1 MGEIS
6 YDGQK
11 RPLVGGKTIFDYAD
25 ELAVQVPTSCGR
37 TGVCHECIVEVSRGH
52 EALSAPTEA
61 EAFLRGNYRLACQ
74 AVIENSDEDVR
85 FSLLRS
91 QPKILT
97 ASLPKNIALDP
108 MVTREG
114 DNVCYDGE
122 VIDRYHGKTYG
133 LAVDLGTTT
142 VVAELVDLETGEG
155 VYLASFENPQRF
167 GGSDIMHRISY
178 DSGPFRGEL
187 HKSIVNT
194 LNHQLK
200 AMCRELGFPRHRI
213 YEIVVVG
220 NSTMRELFFGLDVQ
234 SIGQRPYKSQIEHEY
249 LAGERKTTA
258 LAEKAHRLGIWSH
271 PQAVVFG
278 APLIASHVGADMLA
292 DLVAVDIES
301 RREVVMVVD
310 VGTNTEVVL
319 GRAGKL
325 MAASCPAGPAFE
337 GGLVTYGMPGVEG
350 AIESLRL
357 SNGQADY
364 STIGDG
370 EPRGL
375 CGSGLIDLLA
385 ELRRGGQ
392 MTPKGVFP
400 NKARE
405 LDIVPEYGITLSRL
419 DASNLAQAK
428 AANYCGQFIVMR
440 SYGVRPADITK
451 LYLAGGFANYVN
463 VRNAIEI
470 GFLAPVPED
479 RIVKIGNAAALGAKE
494 MLLSRS
500 KRQSTEKLAQ
510 QIEHVE
516 LETTPDFFEIFV
528 EACQFKP
535 MPSDF
540 DFSAVA

>member
-1 MGEIS
+1 
-6 YDGQK
+6 
-11 RPLVGGKTIFDYAD
+11 
-25 ELAVQVPTSCGR
+25 
-37 TGVCHECIVEVSRGH
+37 
-52 EALSAPTEA
+52 
-61 EAFLRGNYRLACQ
+61 
-74 AVIENSDEDVR
+74 
-85 FSLLRS
+85 
-91 QPKILT
+91 
-97 ASLPKNIALDP
+97 
-108 MVTREG
+108 
-114 DNVCYDGE
+114 
-122 VIDRYHGKTYG
+122 
-133 LAVDLGTTT
+133 
-142 VVAELVDLETGEG
+142 
-155 VYLASFENPQRF
+155 
-167 GGSDIMHRISY
+167 
-178 DSGPFRGEL
+178 
-187 HKSIVNT
+187 
-194 LNHQLK
+194 
-200 AMCRELGFPRHRI
+200 
-213 YEIVVVG
+213 
-220 NSTMRELFFGLDVQ
+220 
-234 SIGQRPYKSQIEHEY
+234 
-249 LAGERKTTA
+249 
-258 LAEKAHRLGIWSH
+258 
-271 PQAVVFG
+271 
-278 APLIASHVGADMLA
+278 
-292 DLVAVDIES
+292 
-301 RREVVMVVD
+301 
-310 VGTNTEVVL
+310 
-319 GRAGKL
+319 

-337 GGLVTYGMPGVEG
+337 GGLVTYGMPGVDG

-400 NKARE
+400 NKAQE

-440 SYGVRPADITK
+440 NYGVRPADITK

-528 EACQFKP
+528 EGCQFKP
-535 MPSDF
+535 MPARLRFLGRGLKGKRREPVSTATSHDPANGSLEQAARCATCSNAPARPSPPVVGAGQLARRHHRAAA
-540 DFSAVA
+540 DSKVMSAGPRPRRPCPGSTP